1 MLISH
6 ASLPVTRPDTRQCH
20 QCVFLLLNRFSDL
33 DEGEGWSGA
42 KRLCFVLL
50 LILDVLLRALLL
62 VDLLLFLHVE
72 EDPRR
77 HSDGDGILWLWLRDD
92 SFF

>member
-6 ASLPVTRPDTRQCH
+6 ASPPETQPDIRHCH
-20 QCVFLLLNRFSDL
+20 QCVFLLLHRISDL

-42 KRLCFVLL
+42 KRLRFVLL

-62 VDLLLFLHVE
+62 IDLLLFLHVE
-72 EDPRR
+72 ED
-77 HSDGDGILWLWLRDD
+77 S
-92 SFF
+92 